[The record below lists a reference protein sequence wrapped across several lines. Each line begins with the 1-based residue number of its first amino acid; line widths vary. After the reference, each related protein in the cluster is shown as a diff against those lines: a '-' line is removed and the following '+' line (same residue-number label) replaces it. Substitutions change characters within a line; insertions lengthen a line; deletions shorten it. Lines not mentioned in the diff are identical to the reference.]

1 MARNESI
8 RVMAMFLL
16 LAGPGAVDGHA
27 GDWKHMVQACGHA
40 RDELRGK
47 DAKGNEVKATG
58 AEKRADIEDCGI
70 KFYGLT
76 PLGPQIGSIAPQGSI
91 GLRNSISED
100 SYASAFQ
107 KRTCRPEEQRERL
120 HGPRALLS

>member
-27 GDWKHMVQACGHA
+27 GDWKHMAQACGHA

-47 DAKGNEVKATG
+47 DANGKEVKATG
-58 AEKRADIEDCGI
+58 AQKRADIEDCGI
-70 KFYGLT
+70 SFTVSRRSAHKLAAL
-76 PLGPQIGSIAPQGSI
+76 PLRAALGWDSEFRRQLCTRLPKVHLPTRRAERATSRPAGSI
-91 GLRNSISED
+91 L
-100 SYASAFQ
+100 
-107 KRTCRPEEQRERL
+107 
-120 HGPRALLS
+120 